1 MPRGLRPA
9 HVPQALGLGE
19 RAATTCKIDKVG
31 SVSGPLWGRRTGPT
45 CTLESYGI
53 PHRPATAWRRRL
65 TKGSCFGTGTRHLRS
80 TQWSCYDEASGQRS
94 TRRMGALDLPTL
106 GVCTRA
112 FVFNAQSTRA
122 FMLNAHRA
130 SPSATAQPLDELRD
144 THGIRVLWLSLSY
157 TPSLRLQ
164 RCPQAEQKVCVC
176 VCVCVCVHG
185 CMCACVHVRM
195 CGCACVSALV
205 RMCMCVSVC
214 NRVPACVSVYMCK
227 CVSVC
232 VCP

>member
-53 PHRPATAWRRRL
+53 PHRPATALRRRL
-65 TKGSCFGTGTRHLRS
+65 TQGSCFGTSTRHLRS
-80 TQWSCYDEASGQRS
+80 TQRSCYDEASGQRS

-176 VCVCVCVHG
+176 VCVCMV
-185 CMCACVHVRM
+185 ACVHVCM
-195 CGCACVSALV
+195 CECADVHVSVRLCACV
-205 RMCMCVSVC
+205 
-214 NRVPACVSVYMCK
+214 
-227 CVSVC
+227 C
-232 VCP
+232 VCQCVIVYLRV